1 MLNYNYEKKPTAAVV
16 KAAAKK
22 LVFDALQAGTPLN
35 ELQAEFV
42 GAVPYIPVSINEQ
55 EVWVEVKLTTKQYTD
70 TKVSKAFDPFVA
82 REEYE
87 AEQEIKRAE
96 AEAKAKAKADKAKS
110 KKSRSRKTADE
121 SEG

>member
-1 MLNYNYEKKPTAAVV
+1 MATEKKMTAAEI
-16 KAAAKK
+16 KATAKAEVLAELSAK
-22 LVFDALQAGTPLN
+22 LN
-35 ELQAEFV
+35 ELGAEMV
-42 GAVPYIPVSINEQ
+42 GNVAYIPQTVGEQ
-55 EVWVEVKLTTKQYTD
+55 EVWVEIKLTTKQYTD

-96 AEAKAKAKADKAKS
+96 VEAKAKAKADKAKS

>member
-1 MLNYNYEKKPTAAVV
+1 MATEKKMTAAEI
-16 KAAAKK
+16 KATAKAEVLAELSAK
-22 LVFDALQAGTPLN
+22 LD
-35 ELQAEFV
+35 ELGAEMV
-42 GAVPYIPVSINEQ
+42 GNVAYIPQTVGEQ

-87 AEQEIKRAE
+87 EEQKIKRDE
-96 AEAKAKAKADKAKS
+96 AEAKAKVKADKAKS
-110 KKSRSRKTADE
+110 KKSRSRKSADE

>member
-1 MLNYNYEKKPTAAVV
+1 MATEKKMTAAEIKATAKANVLSALSV
-16 KAAAKK
+16 K
-22 LVFDALQAGTPLN
+22 LE
-35 ELQAEFV
+35 ELGAEMV
-42 GAVPYIPVSINEQ
+42 GNVAYIPQTVGEQ

-70 TKVSKAFDPFVA
+70 TKVSKAFDPFIA

-87 AEQEIKRAE
+87 AEQAIKAAE

-110 KKSRSRKTADE
+110 KKSRSRKTVDE

>member
-1 MLNYNYEKKPTAAVV
+1 MATEKKMTAAEI
-16 KAAAKK
+16 KATAKEN
-22 LVFDALQAGTPLN
+22 VLN
-35 ELQAEFV
+35 VLRDVLESNGAEMV
-42 GAVPYIPVSINEQ
+42 GNTAYIPQTVGEQ
-55 EVWVEVKLTTKQYTD
+55 EVWVEVKQYTD

-87 AEQEIKRAE
+87 EEQKIKRDE

-110 KKSRSRKTADE
+110 KKSRSRKSADE

>member
-1 MLNYNYEKKPTAAVV
+1 MATEKKMTAAEI
-16 KAAAKK
+16 KATAKEN
-22 LVFDALQAGTPLN
+22 VLN
-35 ELQAEFV
+35 VLRDVLESNGAEMV
-42 GAVPYIPVSINEQ
+42 GNTAYLPQTVGEQ

-87 AEQEIKRAE
+87 TEQAIKAAE

-110 KKSRSRKTADE
+110 KKSRSRKSADE

>member
-1 MLNYNYEKKPTAAVV
+1 MATEKKMTAAEI
-16 KAAAKK
+16 KATAKANVLTELSAK
-22 LVFDALQAGTPLN
+22 LE
-35 ELQAEFV
+35 ELGAEMV
-42 GAVPYIPVSINEQ
+42 GNVAYVPQTIGEQ

>member
-1 MLNYNYEKKPTAAVV
+1 MATEKKMTAAEI
-16 KAAAKK
+16 KAAAKVNVLAELSAK
-22 LVFDALQAGTPLN
+22 LE
-35 ELQAEFV
+35 ELGAEMV
-42 GAVPYIPVSINEQ
+42 GNVAYIPQTIGEQ

-110 KKSRSRKTADE
+110 KKSRSRKSADE

>member
-1 MLNYNYEKKPTAAVV
+1 M
-16 KAAAKK
+16 
-22 LVFDALQAGTPLN
+22 G
-35 ELQAEFV
+35 
-42 GAVPYIPVSINEQ
+42 EQ

-70 TKVSKAFDPFVA
+70 TKISKAFDPFVA

-87 AEQEIKRAE
+87 TEQAIKAAE

-110 KKSRSRKTADE
+110 KKSRSRKSADE

>member
-1 MLNYNYEKKPTAAVV
+1 MATEKKMTAAEI
-16 KAAAKK
+16 KATAKAEVLAELSAK
-22 LVFDALQAGTPLN
+22 LD
-35 ELQAEFV
+35 ELGVEMV
-42 GAVPYIPVSINEQ
+42 GNVAYVPKTVGGQ

-96 AEAKAKAKADKAKS
+96 VEAKAKAKADKAKS

>member
-1 MLNYNYEKKPTAAVV
+1 MATEKKMTASEIKATAKANVLAELSEKLEELNAEMVGNVAYIQQVV
-16 KAAAKK
+16 
-22 LVFDALQAGTPLN
+22 G
-35 ELQAEFV
+35 
-42 GAVPYIPVSINEQ
+42 EQ

-87 AEQEIKRAE
+87 AEQVIKEAE

-110 KKSRSRKTADE
+110 KKTRSRKADVSAE
-121 SEG
+121 

>member
-1 MLNYNYEKKPTAAVV
+1 MATEKKMTAAEIKATAKV
-16 KAAAKK
+16 KVLSELSAK
-22 LVFDALQAGTPLN
+22 LE
-35 ELQAEFV
+35 ELGAEMV
-42 GAVPYIPVSINEQ
+42 GNVAYIPQTVGEQ

-87 AEQEIKRAE
+87 TEQSIKAAE

-110 KKSRSRKTADE
+110 KKSRSRKSVDE

>member
-1 MLNYNYEKKPTAAVV
+1 MATEKKMTAAEIKATAKVNVLTELSAKLEELGAEMVGNVV
-16 KAAAKK
+16 
-22 LVFDALQAGTPLN
+22 
-35 ELQAEFV
+35 
-42 GAVPYIPVSINEQ
+42 YIPQTIGEQ

-110 KKSRSRKTADE
+110 KKSRSRKSADE

>member
-1 MLNYNYEKKPTAAVV
+1 MATEKKMTAAEI
-16 KAAAKK
+16 KATAKAEVLAELSAK
-22 LVFDALQAGTPLN
+22 LD
-35 ELQAEFV
+35 ELGAEMV
-42 GAVPYIPVSINEQ
+42 GNVAYVPQTIGEQ

-110 KKSRSRKTADE
+110 KKSRSRKSADE

>member
-1 MLNYNYEKKPTAAVV
+1 MATEKKMTAAEI
-16 KAAAKK
+16 KATAKAEVLAELSAK
-22 LVFDALQAGTPLN
+22 LE
-35 ELQAEFV
+35 ELGAEMV
-42 GAVPYIPVSINEQ
+42 GNVAYIPQTVGEQ
-55 EVWVEVKLTTKQYTD
+55 EVWVEIKLTTKQYTD

-87 AEQEIKRAE
+87 TEQAIKAAE

-110 KKSRSRKTADE
+110 KKSRSRKSADE

>member
-1 MLNYNYEKKPTAAVV
+1 MATEKKMTAAEI
-16 KAAAKK
+16 KATAKAEVLAELSAK
-22 LVFDALQAGTPLN
+22 LD
-35 ELQAEFV
+35 ELGAEMV
-42 GAVPYIPVSINEQ
+42 GNVAYVPQTIGEQ

-110 KKSRSRKTADE
+110 KKSRSRSAE
-121 SEG
+121 

>member
-1 MLNYNYEKKPTAAVV
+1 MATEKKMTAAEI
-16 KAAAKK
+16 KATAKVNVLGALSDK
-22 LVFDALQAGTPLN
+22 LE
-35 ELQAEFV
+35 ELGAEMV
-42 GAVPYIPVSINEQ
+42 GNVAYIPQTIGGQ

>member
-1 MLNYNYEKKPTAAVV
+1 MATEKKMTAAEI
-16 KAAAKK
+16 KATAKMNVLAELSAK
-22 LVFDALQAGTPLN
+22 LE
-35 ELQAEFV
+35 ELGAEMV
-42 GAVPYIPVSINEQ
+42 GNVAYVPQTIGEQ

-110 KKSRSRKTADE
+110 KKSRARKADVE
-121 SEG
+121 VEE

>member
-1 MLNYNYEKKPTAAVV
+1 MANEKKMTAAEI
-16 KAAAKK
+16 KATAKASVLSELSAK
-22 LVFDALQAGTPLN
+22 LE
-35 ELQAEFV
+35 ELGAEMV
-42 GAVPYIPVSINEQ
+42 GNVAYIPQTVGEQ

-87 AEQEIKRAE
+87 AEQEVKRTE

-110 KKSRSRKTADE
+110 KKSRSRKSADE
-121 SEG
+121 TEG

>member
-1 MLNYNYEKKPTAAVV
+1 MATEKKMTAAEI
-16 KAAAKK
+16 KATAKVNVLAELSAK
-22 LVFDALQAGTPLN
+22 LE
-35 ELQAEFV
+35 ELGAEMV
-42 GAVPYIPVSINEQ
+42 GNVAYVPQTIGEQ

-110 KKSRSRKTADE
+110 KKSRKSADE

>member
-1 MLNYNYEKKPTAAVV
+1 MATEKKMTAAEI
-16 KAAAKK
+16 KATAKAEVLAELSAK
-22 LVFDALQAGTPLN
+22 LD
-35 ELQAEFV
+35 ELGAEMV
-42 GAVPYIPVSINEQ
+42 GNVAYIPQTVGEQ

-87 AEQEIKRAE
+87 EEQKIKRDE

-110 KKSRSRKTADE
+110 KKSHSRKSADE

>member
-1 MLNYNYEKKPTAAVV
+1 MANEKKMTAAEI
-16 KAAAKK
+16 KANAKINVLAELSAK
-22 LVFDALQAGTPLN
+22 LE
-35 ELQAEFV
+35 ELGAEMV
-42 GAVPYIPVSINEQ
+42 GNVAYIPQTIGEQ

-87 AEQEIKRAE
+87 AEQAIKQAE

-110 KKSRSRKTADE
+110 KKSRSRKSADE

>member
-1 MLNYNYEKKPTAAVV
+1 MATEKKMTAAEI
-16 KAAAKK
+16 KATAKAEVLAELSAK
-22 LVFDALQAGTPLN
+22 LD
-35 ELQAEFV
+35 ELGAEMV
-42 GAVPYIPVSINEQ
+42 GNVAYVPQTIGEQ

>member
-1 MLNYNYEKKPTAAVV
+1 MATEKKMTAAEI
-16 KAAAKK
+16 KATAKAEVLAELSAK
-22 LVFDALQAGTPLN
+22 LE
-35 ELQAEFV
+35 ELGAEMV
-42 GAVPYIPVSINEQ
+42 GNVAYIPQTIGEQ

-110 KKSRSRKTADE
+110 KKSRSRKSADE